1 MDDTSGTPAGKN
13 APVDLTVGDAVRT
26 AHHNGHEYDARR
38 SHDHD
43 GRGSGEAAVHP
54 LRRLADNP
62 ALGSGRG
69 IPRQVRLSIVMPA
82 HNEERTVAQAI
93 SLVLD
98 QPMSCWFEL
107 VIVDDGST
115 DATPELIAAFDD
127 PRITVVRHPLNLGK
141 GVAVLSGAKAATGTH
156 LLVFDAD
163 LEYSPRDIPR
173 LLAPVMAGH
182 ADVVYGARLFGMN
195 TLYPSFRYALG
206 NRATTLAANVL
217 FDACLT
223 DLHTCLK
230 LIPLDVFRSLS
241 LSERGFGLDTEI
253 TAELLRHG
261 LRPYEVPVSYSGRS
275 RAEGKQLTW
284 RDGVRC
290 LSVLGSVRL
299 RSRRVPARGV
309 PIAIERSVDLDL
321 GETRGPVGLPAAME
335 SPRQGE
341 GWEAGLVKPGLVNLR
356 AR

>member
-1 MDDTSGTPAGKN
+1 MDERSATAGCEDG
-13 APVDLTVGDAVRT
+13 PPGELTVADALRSAQVNSDDP
-26 AHHNGHEYDARR
+26 HHAPL
-38 SHDHD
+38 
-43 GRGSGEAAVHP
+43 GEGAVHP

-69 IPRQVRLSIVMPA
+69 VPRQVRLSIVMPA
-82 HNEERTVAQAI
+82 HNEERTIAQAI

-98 QPMSCWFEL
+98 QPLACWAEL

-115 DATPELIAAFDD
+115 DATAELIGAFDD
-127 PRITVVRHPLNLGK
+127 PRITVVRHPINLGK
-141 GVAVLSGAKAATGTH
+141 GVAVLSGASAAVGTH

-173 LLAPVMAGH
+173 LVAPVMAGH

-230 LIPLDVFRSLS
+230 LIPLEVFRSLS
-241 LSERGFGLDTEI
+241 LTERGFGLDTEI
-253 TAELLRHG
+253 TAELLRQG

-275 RAEGKQLTW
+275 RAEGKQITW

-299 RSRRVPARGV
+299 RGRRVPFTRLPVTVA
-309 PIAIERSVDLDL
+309 DLDL
-321 GETRGPVGLPAAME
+321 REAHKLGFGVGSPAASE
-335 SPRQGE
+335 E
-341 GWEAGLVKPGLVNLR
+341 WEAGSLVKLHGR
-356 AR
+356 

>member
-1 MDDTSGTPAGKN
+1 MGGGRMEKAGSMDETSGQPDGH
-13 APVDLTVGDAVRT
+13 PFVDLTIGEAVRSAQHT
-26 AHHNGHEYDARR
+26 APVGHDRET
-38 SHDHD
+38 
-43 GRGSGEAAVHP
+43 RGPGESAAVHP

-69 IPRQVRLSIVMPA
+69 APRQVRLSIVMPA
-82 HNEERTVAQAI
+82 HNEERTVAHAI

-98 QPMSCWFEL
+98 QPLPCWSEL
-107 VIVDDGST
+107 VVVDDGST
-115 DATPELIAAFDD
+115 DATAELIAAFDD
-127 PRITVVRHPLNLGK
+127 PRISFVRHPVNLGK
-141 GVAVLSGAKAATGTH
+141 GVAVLSGAKVATGTH

-173 LLAPVMAGH
+173 LLAPIMGGN

-206 NRATTLAANVL
+206 NRATTLAANLL
-217 FDACLT
+217 FDSCLT

-241 LSERGFGLDTEI
+241 LSQRGFGLDTEI
-253 TAELLRHG
+253 TAELLRQG

-275 RAEGKQLTW
+275 RAEGKHLTW

-290 LSVLGSVRL
+290 LSVLGKVRL
-299 RSRRVPARGV
+299 RGLSRADSGPV
-309 PIAIERSVDLDL
+309 IEWSGAGVDLDL
-321 GETRGPVGLPAAME
+321 TLADDRRD
-335 SPRQGE
+335 RQ
-341 GWEAGLVKPGLVNLR
+341 PTI
-356 AR
+356 ARPSRSRR

>member
-1 MDDTSGTPAGKN
+1 MDDTSGTVFEEEQPI
-13 APVDLTVGDAVRT
+13 DLTIGEALRAAGYAGDSGSDR
-26 AHHNGHEYDARR
+26 DAR
-38 SHDHD
+38 
-43 GRGSGEAAVHP
+43 GLGESGAVHP

-69 IPRQVRLSIVMPA
+69 VPRQVRLSIVMPA

-98 QPMSCWFEL
+98 QPMPCWTEL

-115 DATPELIAAFDD
+115 DATSELIAAFDD
-127 PRITVVRHPLNLGK
+127 PRITVVHHPMNLGK
-141 GVAVLSGAKAATGTH
+141 GVAVLSGARVATGTH

-173 LLAPVMAGH
+173 LLAPVLAGH
-182 ADVVYGARLFGMN
+182 ANVVYGARLFGMN
-195 TLYPSFRYALG
+195 TLYPSFRYAIG

-217 FDACLT
+217 FDSCLT

-241 LSERGFGLDTEI
+241 LSQRGFGLDTEI
-253 TAELLRHG
+253 TAELLRQG

-275 RAEGKQLTW
+275 RAEGKHLTW

-299 RSRRVPARGV
+299 RGRRVPVGQV
-309 PIAIERSVDLDL
+309 PLPIERPLDLDQAE
-321 GETRGPVGLPAAME
+321 GRGPVGLPAALE
-335 SPRQGE
+335 SARDTG
-341 GWEAGLVKPGLVNLR
+341 GREAGSLVQLHGR
-356 AR
+356 